1 LAGER
6 GVSVTQFI
14 AKVLL
19 AGGFLLGIYGLTQD
33 STILFRSGLGMIA
46 AGMVAAGYNIYRMLV
61 ARWQQPEE

>member
-1 LAGER
+1 MAGER

-14 AKVLL
+14 AKVFL

-46 AGMVAAGYNIYRMLV
+46 AGMVAADYTLYRMLV
-61 ARWQQPEE
+61 VRGEQQEE

>member
-1 LAGER
+1 MAGER

-14 AKVLL
+14 AKVFL
-19 AGGFLLGIYGLTQD
+19 AGGFLLGVSGLMQE
-33 STILFRSGLGMIA
+33 STVLLRSGLGMIA